1 MTFEQANNMIDDISW
16 SYGGEIITNQDMIE
30 CRETCHEA
38 LEKQIPKKPTPDNKY
53 FGFGI
58 CPTCN
63 AVFFD
68 NSTKHCGNCGQ
79 ALDWSEFIEQGRKEL
94 EKLGIVKLHR

>member
-1 MTFEQANNMIDDISW
+1 MTKNSVYVQNNGFVLVTPKNESTLVLTTKQVCDA
-16 SYGGEIITNQDMIE
+16 
-30 CRETCHEA
+30 CK
-38 LEKQIPKKPTPDNKY
+38 KQIPKKPTPDNKY